1 MEFTVGTDGSV
12 TAARVVRADPPR
24 VFDREALNAVK
35 RWKFQPVSSP
45 VTSRRTIGFTPAN

>member
-12 TAARVVRADPPR
+12 TSARVVRADPPR
-24 VFDREALNAVK
+24 FDREALSAVK

-45 VTSRRTIGFTPAN
+45 VTSRRTIGFNPGN